1 MLELAANILIKEEV
15 LSKSD
20 QLSNQVV
27 VQLLPFM
34 VITSDDIESPD
45 VKIAIH
51 LSKSG
56 ICSLHPLLRGW
67 KEGKKQVLDKTA
79 VCFTKR
85 MKWLKFGGLCC
96 LQLYLLYVS
105 IIVFILTKW
114 LIDKFRLVLKRSIKS
129 KPLKRTSKI
138 LSKCVTL
145 PNSLYECH

>member
-1 MLELAANILIKEEV
+1 MSSRYRVLELAATILIKEEV

-79 VCFTKR
+79 VCFTKT
-85 MKWLKFGGLCC
+85 MKWLKFGCLCC
-96 LQLYLLYVS
+96 LQL
-105 IIVFILTKW
+105 
-114 LIDKFRLVLKRSIKS
+114 
-129 KPLKRTSKI
+129 
-138 LSKCVTL
+138 
-145 PNSLYECH
+145 